1 VEEYPT
7 KTHQSHLRAIIKIP
21 VLSMGMNNWIHTKI
35 RHIIFAVVERYEE
48 KEENTSIGVLL
59 LKL

>member
-1 VEEYPT
+1 
-7 KTHQSHLRAIIKIP
+7 
-21 VLSMGMNNWIHTKI
+21 MGMNNWIHTKI

-48 KEENTSIGVLL
+48 KEENTSLGVLL